1 MHVCVFGLTPNP
13 NLNPQE
19 LLRSTDGPTDAAWGC
34 ELELY
39 LYMELCI
46 YSYIYIHVCVF
57 GLTPSRNL
65 NPQELL
71 RSTDGPTDAAW
82 GCELELYLY
91 MELSIYS
98 YIYIYIYT
106 CMCVRANP

>member
-82 GCELELYLY
+82 AANW
-91 MELSIYS
+91 S
-98 YIYIYIYT
+98 YIYIWNYVYIAIYIAIYVYV
-106 CMCVRANP
+106 CSG